1 MMSEIVI
8 YLGILFSVGLLF
20 SAYKIKKASMR
31 THSSSNS
38 ALNPLNS
45 NSFSTN
51 SVNEM
56 DSFPFSIFNLL
67 NSKQYLPGAFPIS
80 PPHLKK
86 GRNFRS
92 LSPFPLWENT
102 EKFHYLHQDIE
113 KFCIS
118 SNALQNNEMINIIL
132 WIDQHKS
139 LCNRFQENID
149 NSHYLDAFIIVFE
162 KNVSHEIKL
171 KETQNK
177 LQELMKIYS
186 AVSLGKKYFLEFNSY
201 QNVIDT
207 HFNEYITKFDGYT
220 LKFIDDNIGKTV
232 INIE

>member
-102 EKFHYLHQDIE
+102 EKFHY
-113 KFCIS
+113 
-118 SNALQNNEMINIIL
+118 
-132 WIDQHKS
+132 
-139 LCNRFQENID
+139 
-149 NSHYLDAFIIVFE
+149 
-162 KNVSHEIKL
+162 
-171 KETQNK
+171 
-177 LQELMKIYS
+177 
-186 AVSLGKKYFLEFNSY
+186 
-201 QNVIDT
+201 
-207 HFNEYITKFDGYT
+207 
-220 LKFIDDNIGKTV
+220 
-232 INIE
+232 